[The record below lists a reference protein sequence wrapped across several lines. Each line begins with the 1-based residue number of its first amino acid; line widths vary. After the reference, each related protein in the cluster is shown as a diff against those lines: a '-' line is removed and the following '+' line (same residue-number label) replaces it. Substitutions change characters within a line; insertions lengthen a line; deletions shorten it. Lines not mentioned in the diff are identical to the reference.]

1 MFKSLALVAI
11 LATYVTAGGSEVCLN
26 KQKGCVEY
34 QITKDCCAH
43 VDQSEHILTI
53 RSAHF
58 DEFTSLT
65 GCLRTCIPYTANGIN
80 TGDMVDCCEG
90 RGAGS
95 KGGLTVDDIAQ
106 HKVCGRD

>member
-43 VDQSEHILTI
+43 VDQSARFEEST
-53 RSAHF
+53 A
-58 DEFTSLT
+58 LT

-95 KGGLTVDDIAQ
+95 KGGLTVDDQAQ
-106 HKVCGRD
+106 QKVCGRN